1 MLPFLSAILPK
12 WKKVRSDNF
21 NPGKYQAHQKL
32 QDTVRNLINNKPKL
46 ERLLMEA
53 QHEMDDQTDA
63 ENNNPT
69 TPGDATEIVARFGNE
84 DEIMN
89 PPENPIR
96 NLNLPDS
103 SEDVRTQNVETRN
116 VETRNVETRNVDN
129 IQGPMFGVGLK
140 RPRVQNG
147 QSEWELEPK
156 RSKIC
161 DYCNIEELYDDYMLK
176 KGMADEAK
184 VKWKNARES
193 KPCLRSPRDSQ

>member
-1 MLPFLSAILPK
+1 
-12 WKKVRSDNF
+12 
-21 NPGKYQAHQKL
+21 
-32 QDTVRNLINNKPKL
+32 
-46 ERLLMEA
+46 
-53 QHEMDDQTDA
+53 MDDQTDA
-63 ENNNPT
+63 ENNNPP

-89 PPENPIR
+89 PPEDPIR

-116 VETRNVETRNVDN
+116 VENRNVETRNVDN

-161 DYCNIEELYDDYMLK
+161 DICNIEELYDDYILK
-176 KGMADEAK
+176 KNMAEEAEM
-184 VKWKNARES
+184 KWRNARDS
-193 KPCLRSPRDSQ
+193 KPCLRTPREKE

>member
-32 QDTVRNLINNKPKL
+32 QDTVRNLINNKPRL
-46 ERLLMEA
+46 ERMLMEA

-89 PPENPIR
+89 PPEDPIR

-116 VETRNVETRNVDN
+116 VETRNVNN
-129 IQGPMFGVGLK
+129 IQGSMFGVGLK

-147 QSEWELEPK
+147 QAQA
-156 RSKIC
+156 R
-161 DYCNIEELYDDYMLK
+161 
-176 KGMADEAK
+176 ADVDGGPA
-184 VKWKNARES
+184 
-193 KPCLRSPRDSQ
+193 